1 MILIHFL
8 YVSYSSSF
16 VVERCIHLFFFLH
29 FPDFLLLPKMLF
41 FSGEGAGE
49 QVRFVGNEK
58 INGKV
63 CRADVSAVNLRR
75 VIM

>member
-1 MILIHFL
+1 MFL
-8 YVSYSSSF
+8 TVHRLLSNDAF
-16 VVERCIHLFFFLH
+16 ICFFF
-29 FPDFLLLPKMLF
+29 FIFQIFLLLPKMPLL
-41 FSGEGAGE
+41 SGEGAGE

-75 VIM
+75 VIMYVFNQ